1 MSEKLLSKT
10 SNSEFS
16 YHNYQK
22 KHNKVA
28 IFQRKKIQVNLKG
41 KKVNIYDKKCEF
53 MRKRIE
59 HLCEKNLQISMKIIG
74 KLKKKLT
81 EYMRENK
88 TFT

>member
-1 MSEKLLSKT
+1 M
-10 SNSEFS
+10 
-16 YHNYQK
+16 
-22 KHNKVA
+22 A

-53 MRKRIE
+53 MRKRKE

-74 KLKKKLT
+74 KFKKKLT